1 MRILA
6 FGGSLRQASFNRALL
21 AEAATMAPP
30 GTEVD
35 LGLLPAI
42 AALPLFDQDLA
53 ARDFPAAAAELKEAL
68 RAADGLLVA
77 SPEYNWGVPGYL
89 KNALDWASR
98 PPADVP
104 AVFGDLPVALVG
116 AGGLSGTRF
125 GQTAW
130 LTTFRYL
137 KMRPWFGEP
146 LFVERSGER
155 FDEAGRLT
163 DQPTRER
170 LRQVVTGFADY
181 CTRLPRRRPEHA

>member
-6 FGGSLRQASFNRALL
+6 FGGSLREASFNRALL
-21 AEAATMAPP
+21 VEAAAMAPP
-30 GTEVD
+30 GTEID
-35 LGLLPAI
+35 LGLLPVI
-42 AALPLFDQDLA
+42 GALPLFDQDVA
-53 ARDFPAAAAELKEAL
+53 ARGFPAEAVELKEAL

-98 PPADVP
+98 PATDVP

-125 GQTAW
+125 GQAAW
-130 LTTFRYL
+130 LNTFRYL
-137 KMRPWFGEP
+137 KMRPWFGET
-146 LFVERSGER
+146 LFIDRSVER

-163 DQPTRER
+163 DEPSRRR
-170 LRQVVTGFADY
+170 LQEVVTAFARY
-181 CTRLPRRRPEHA
+181 CAQLPRRRPGQA

>member
-6 FGGSLRQASFNRALL
+6 FGGSLREASFNRALL
-21 AEAATMAPP
+21 VEAAATAPA
-30 GTEVD
+30 GTEID
-35 LGLLPAI
+35 LALLPVI
-42 AALPLFDQDLA
+42 GQLPLFNQDVA
-53 ARDFPAAAAELKEAL
+53 ARDFPAEATQLKEAL

-104 AVFGDLPVALVG
+104 GVFGDLPVALVG

-137 KMRPWFGEP
+137 KVRFWPGEP
-146 LFVERSGER
+146 LFIERSGER
-155 FDEAGRLT
+155 FDAHGRLT
-163 DQPTRER
+163 DEPTRER
-170 LRQVVTGFADY
+170 MRKVVVGFTDY
-181 CTRLPRRRPEHA
+181 CAKLPRRRPEEA